1 VSSATDTKTPAESLF
16 GLGPAEQ
23 ARLCAG
29 APLDALASRSPR
41 PRADAAP
48 VSPRFTRFS
57 ELPDYKR
64 LQVQRLVAEKTGIK
78 NLFFTCHETRAQ
90 ARTRINGREFLNFA
104 TYDYLGLNGHP
115 EVTAAAGEAM
125 RVFGT
130 SAGAS
135 RLVAGER
142 PQHAALEKALAAL
155 YGAAAAVIF
164 VSGHATNVS
173 TLCTLLNARDA
184 VYHDALAHNSLV
196 MGARFSGAARY
207 AFPHN
212 DRDALEDQLRRTR
225 AGHERALIVTEGLF
239 GMDGSIA
246 DLPELIALKRKYGC
260 FLMVDEAHSLGTLG
274 RTGRGV
280 AEYFGADPADVD
292 IWMGTLSKTLCG
304 CGGFIAGCAELA
316 ELLRYGA
323 PGFVYSVGMPPP
335 MAAASAKALEI
346 MLREPERVAGL
357 RRLSG
362 FFLREAKERGLNTGH
377 AVEGSAV
384 IPLIAGNSLMAGY
397 LSHLLFERGV
407 NALPIVYP
415 VVEEGMARLRFF
427 LSSEHA
433 EADIVTALDAVA
445 EDLPVAVRKFQ

>member
-1 VSSATDTKTPAESLF
+1 MSDERDSLF
-16 GLGPAEQ
+16 GLDPGQQKLLLEQLQTGKLLGSQEPPRQRRDVPAPPE
-23 ARLCAG
+23 
-29 APLDALASRSPR
+29 
-41 PRADAAP
+41 
-48 VSPRFTRFS
+48 RFGRFS
-57 ELPDYKR
+57 ELPEYKQ
-64 LQVQRLVAEKTGIK
+64 LQVHRVIADRMQILDP
-78 NLFFTCHETRAQ
+78 FFTCHETKAKG
-90 ARTRINGREFLNFA
+90 RTRINGEEFLNFA
-104 TYDYLGLNGHP
+104 TYDYAGLNGHP
-115 EVTAAAGEAM
+115 EVNAAAARAM
-125 RVFGT
+125 EDYGT

-142 PQHAALEKALAAL
+142 PPHAHLERALAAL
-155 YGAAAAVIF
+155 YNAEGAIVF

-184 VYHDALAHNSLV
+184 AYHDALAHNSLV
-196 MGARFSGAARY
+196 MGARLSGAARY

-212 DRDALEDQLRRTR
+212 DCGALEEQLRRTR
-225 AGHERALIVTEGLF
+225 AGHERAMIVTEGLF

-246 DLPELIALKRKYGC
+246 NLPELIALKRKYGC

-280 AEYFGADPADVD
+280 AEHFGADPADVD
-292 IWMGTLSKTLCG
+292 VRMGTLSKTLCG

-346 MLREPERVAGL
+346 MLREPERVGRL

-397 LSHLLFERGV
+397 LSHLLFERGI

-427 LSSEHA
+427 LSSEHE
-433 EADIVTALDAVA
+433 EADVAAALDAVA
-445 EDLPVAVRKFQ
+445 ENLPVAVRKFQ